1 MKEILSIENAQQV
14 LQQAADQ
21 VKQKGKFTASEI
33 KAIRESARAI
43 KDTSEQIINAG
54 NRSRKAA
61 IELLNAV
68 GA

>member
-1 MKEILSIENAQQV
+1 MKEILSIEDAHKTLQQV
-14 LQQAADQ
+14 TDQA
-21 VKQKGKFTASEI
+21 KQKGKFTTSEVQ
-33 KAIRESARAI
+33 AIRESARVI
-43 KDTSEQIINAG
+43 KDTSEQIINFG